1 MDAPPDGFEKFARL
15 WQESGKSLEDLL
27 SALGRAANELSQRAS
42 QPGAVPELLQQLGKA
57 GRDLLEWQQRVLSDL
72 SAQTQQRAADLDGAG
87 MEALRHLARARWEE
101 ELRRLADLP
110 AQLIARAA
118 QADPARLQRLIES
131 MVQEIAADFQSLKDD
146 AFRIQPAE
154 LIGAWTR
161 TLAGDEDEKAR
172 KIWARFQEAMRVKA
186 KFGWEYYA
194 DPERTPL
201 GQTPRERVHQQGRIE
216 LFRYR
221 HPDGRAPGGKPV
233 LLCYSVINRSTIL
246 DLMPGYSFIEHLLS
260 QGLDV
265 YLMEWGKAEPFDRD
279 STLDSL
285 IDPGMHGCL
294 QAVRRLTGA
303 RRVPIFGHCIG
314 GNFALLYA
322 ALFPEEVERL
332 VILTTPI
339 TAARGGVVALWTD
352 PQVFPVD
359 EIVDRYGLMPAKLI
373 RYTFIALKPYYEVMK
388 WKMFLENLG
397 NDAVMNLFYPV
408 DRWANE
414 NVDVSAEV
422 FRKFVREVLQD
433 ERFAKGETRIHGR
446 PAALSAIT
454 CPVYTLAA
462 SRDWIVPPDSAMVL
476 NDLVQSRDKRATL
489 IEGAHVGIMIDPRA
503 RTIWQQMSDFLREA
517 APPPR
522 APRPARRSR
531 RAPSRRATASTGR
544 RKKPAPRTRRRS

>member
-27 SALGRAANELSQRAS
+27 SALGRAANELSQRAR

-57 GRDLLEWQQRVLSDL
+57 GRDLLEWQQKVLADL
-72 SAQTQQRAADLDGAG
+72 SAQTQKRAADIDGAG

-101 ELRRLADLP
+101 ELRRLSDVP
-110 AQLIARAA
+110 AQLLTRAA
-118 QADPARLQRLIES
+118 QADPARLGRLIES

-146 AFRIQPAE
+146 AFRINPAE
-154 LIGAWTR
+154 LIDAWTR
-161 TLAGDEDEKAR
+161 TLTGDPDEKA
-172 KIWARFQEAMRVKA
+172 KKVWERFQEAMRVKA

-201 GQTPRERVHQQGRIE
+201 GQTPRERVHQEGRIE

-221 HPDGRAPGGKPV
+221 HPDGRPPGGKPV

-246 DLMPGYSFIEHLLS
+246 DLLPGYSFIEHLLS

-279 STLDSL
+279 STLDAL
-285 IDPGMHGCL
+285 IDPGMRGCL
-294 QAVRRLTGA
+294 QAVRRMTGA
-303 RRVPIFGHCIG
+303 KRVPIFGHCIG

-322 ALFPEEVERL
+322 ALFPRDVERL

-359 EIVDRYGLMPAKLI
+359 DIVDRYGLMPAKLI

-422 FRKFVREVLQD
+422 FRAFVREVLQD
-433 ERFAKGETRIHGR
+433 ERFAKGQTLIHGR
-446 PAALSAIT
+446 RAALSAIT

-476 NDLVQSRDKRATL
+476 NDLVKSRDRRATL

-503 RTIWQQMSDFLREA
+503 RTLWKQMSDFLLEN

-522 APRPARRSR
+522 PAKRARRPR
-531 RAPSRRATASTGR
+531 RAPARRATATPRR
-544 RKKPAPRTRRRS
+544 RKKPARSQNRS